1 MTTSQAALINNEQL
15 QASSGNA
22 SGYTLRTANRL
33 YFDGE
38 EPIRAC
44 MKGIFPSEI
53 EQVDFRGRSAELTS
67 EINGWVS
74 NVTEGK
80 INDLIPEGVLT
91 KETRL
96 AIVNSAYFKGK
107 WLQQFKK
114 SRTKLDLFYAAE
126 DEVVPTMM
134 MVNKGLFR
142 RGGFSSV
149 VAMGMFFKINFLRN
163 LILYK
168 LSGCHSSCW
177 LPWFYK
183 MMIVSN
189 YPKMLITL
197 DLQESLSSCVR
208 TFVSYRTREEWC
220 RCIFCCRPSRR
231 TLWMRR

>member
-1 MTTSQAALINNEQL
+1 MMTQL

-134 MVNKGLFR
+134 MVNKGLFK

-149 VAMGMFFKINFLRN
+149 VTMGIFLN
-163 LILYK
+163 SVVLET
-168 LSGCHSSCW
+168 SDFVETFG
-177 LPWFYK
+177 LP
-183 MMIVSN
+183 
-189 YPKMLITL
+189 
-197 DLQESLSSCVR
+197 
-208 TFVSYRTREEWC
+208 
-220 RCIFCCRPSRR
+220 
-231 TLWMRR
+231 